1 MGTKR
6 QPMEIIKSSKFALMK
21 QLLILLLFIG
31 NNSVF
36 AQAKKEALVIS
47 TIRIDSL
54 LVSIPQKTVLKAE
67 IIRCSPKGKNQCK
80 DCETD
85 TSLIIKDAKNK
96 VLLYRHGAYN
106 LEEKTDY
113 FAFSQKMPGIG
124 NVLAIQEEN
133 YPTVASDQG
142 SLDLYVLDKQGNLMS
157 IVPSLSLSGDFGETG
172 FLKVHRITKEGKFIQ
187 PSDSCKNCTWIIET
201 KNFTGQCGFEIGK
214 FYPIS
219 LDGSFKNTVSIP
231 DSIPV
236 YAGKNNQVQLKQV
249 KNATS
254 ITLFEKPFEN
264 SASKKLILK
273 SNTLVKFYMAKSKDD
288 QMSILVSING
298 IKGYLRDLQEL
309 DKLGFPSCD

>member
-1 MGTKR
+1 
-6 QPMEIIKSSKFALMK
+6 MK
-21 QLLILLLFIG
+21 QLLFLLLVIG
-31 NNSVF
+31 NNVLF
-36 AQAKKEALVIS
+36 AQVNKEKLTISKK
-47 TIRIDSL
+47 RIDSI

-67 IIRCSPKGKNQCK
+67 IISCSPKGQTPCN

-85 TSLIIKDAKNK
+85 TALIVKDAKNN

-106 LEEKTDY
+106 PEETTNY
-113 FAFSQKMPGIG
+113 SAFSQKMPGIG

-142 SLDLYVLDKQGNLMS
+142 SLDLYVLDKQGNLMP
-157 IVPSLSLSGDFGETG
+157 IVPSLSLSGDFGKTG
-172 FLKVHRITKEGKFIQ
+172 FLKVHRITKEGKIIQ
-187 PSDSCKNCTWIIET
+187 PSDSCKNCIWIIET

-214 FYPIS
+214 FFPIS
-219 LDGSFKNTVSIP
+219 LDGSFTNTVAMP

-236 YAGKNNQVQLKQV
+236 YAGQQNQVQLKQV

-273 SNTLVKFYMAKSKDD
+273 SNTLVKFHMAKSKED

-298 IKGYLRDLQEL
+298 IKGYLRDLQTL

>member
-1 MGTKR
+1 
-6 QPMEIIKSSKFALMK
+6 MK
-21 QLLILLLFIG
+21 QLLFLLLVIG
-31 NNSVF
+31 NNVLF
-36 AQAKKEALVIS
+36 AQINKEKLTIS
-47 TIRIDSL
+47 KIKIDSI

-67 IIRCSPKGKNQCK
+67 IIRCSPKGQTPCK
-80 DCETD
+80 DCETTD

-106 LEEKTDY
+106 LEEKTNY
-113 FAFSQKMPGIG
+113 SVFSQKLPGIG

-133 YPTVASDQG
+133 YPTVSSDRG
-142 SLDLYVLDKQGNLMS
+142 NLDLYVLNKEGNLME
-157 IVPSLSLSGDFGETG
+157 IIPSLSVSGDFGETG
-172 FLKVHRITKEGKFIQ
+172 FLKVHRISKEGKFIQ

-219 LDGSFKNTVSIP
+219 LDGSFTNTVTIP
-231 DSIPV
+231 DSIPI
-236 YAGKNNQVQLKQV
+236 YAGPKNQVQL

-254 ITLFEKPFEN
+254 ITLFENPFDKG
-264 SASKKLILK
+264 ASKKMILK
-273 SNTLVKFYMAKSKDD
+273 ANTLIKFLKAKAKDD

>member
-1 MGTKR
+1 
-6 QPMEIIKSSKFALMK
+6 
-21 QLLILLLFIG
+21 
-31 NNSVF
+31 
-36 AQAKKEALVIS
+36 
-47 TIRIDSL
+47 

-106 LEEKTDY
+106 LEETTNY
-113 FAFSQKMPGIG
+113 SAFSQKMPGIG

-142 SLDLYVLDKQGNLMS
+142 SLNLYVLDKQGNLMS

-172 FLKVHRITKEGKFIQ
+172 FLKVHRITKEGKIIQ

-264 SASKKLILK
+264 SASKKMILK
-273 SNTLVKFYMAKSKDD
+273 TNTLVKFYMAKSKDD
-288 QMSILVSING
+288 KMSILVSING

>member
-1 MGTKR
+1 
-6 QPMEIIKSSKFALMK
+6 MK
-21 QLLILLLFIG
+21 QLLFLLLVIG
-31 NNSVF
+31 NNVLF
-36 AQAKKEALVIS
+36 AQVNKEKLTISKK
-47 TIRIDSL
+47 RIDSI

-67 IIRCSPKGKNQCK
+67 IISCSPKGQNQCK
-80 DCETD
+80 DCVTD
-85 TSLIIKDAKNK
+85 TALIVKDAKNR
-96 VLLYRHGAYN
+96 VLLYRHRAYN
-106 LEEKTDY
+106 LEEKTNY
-113 FAFSQKMPGIG
+113 FAFSLKLPGIG

-142 SLDLYVLDKQGNLMS
+142 SLDLYVLDKQGNLMP
-157 IVPSLSLSGDFGETG
+157 IVPSLSLSGDFGKTG
-172 FLKVHRITKEGKFIQ
+172 FLKIHRITKEGKIIQ

-214 FYPIS
+214 FFPIS
-219 LDGSFKNTVSIP
+219 LDGSFTNIVEMP

-236 YAGKNNQVQLKQV
+236 YAGQQNQVQLKQV

-273 SNTLVKFYMAKSKDD
+273 SNTLVKFHMAKSKED

-298 IKGYLRDLQEL
+298 IKGYLRDLQTL

>member
-1 MGTKR
+1 
-6 QPMEIIKSSKFALMK
+6 MK
-21 QLLILLLFIG
+21 QLLFLLLVIG
-31 NNSVF
+31 NNVLF
-36 AQAKKEALVIS
+36 AQINKEKLTIS
-47 TIRIDSL
+47 KIKIDSI

-67 IIRCSPKGKNQCK
+67 IIRCSPKGQTPCK
-80 DCETD
+80 DCETTD

-106 LEEKTDY
+106 LEEKTNY
-113 FAFSQKMPGIG
+113 FVFSQKLPGIG

-133 YPTVASDQG
+133 YPTVSSDRG
-142 SLDLYVLDKQGNLMS
+142 NLDLYVLNKEGNLMQ
-157 IVPSLSLSGDFGETG
+157 IIPSLSVSGDFGETG
-172 FLKVHRITKEGKFIQ
+172 FLKAHRISKEGKFIL

-219 LDGSFKNTVSIP
+219 LDGSFKNAVAIP

-236 YAGKNNQVQLKQV
+236 YAGPKNQVQL

-254 ITLFEKPFEN
+254 ITLFENPFEKGT
-264 SASKKLILK
+264 SKKMILK
-273 SNTLVKFYMAKSKDD
+273 ANTLIKFLKAKEKGD

>member
-1 MGTKR
+1 
-6 QPMEIIKSSKFALMK
+6 MK
-21 QLLILLLFIG
+21 QLLFLLLVIG
-31 NNSVF
+31 NNVLF
-36 AQAKKEALVIS
+36 AQINKEKLTIS
-47 TIRIDSL
+47 KIKIDSI

-67 IIRCSPKGKNQCK
+67 IIRCSPKGQTPCK
-80 DCETD
+80 DCETTD

-106 LEEKTDY
+106 LEEKTNY
-113 FAFSQKMPGIG
+113 SVFSQKLPGIG

-133 YPTVASDQG
+133 YPTVSSDRG
-142 SLDLYVLDKQGNLMS
+142 NLDLYVLNKEGNLME
-157 IVPSLSLSGDFGETG
+157 IIPSLSVSGDFGETG
-172 FLKVHRITKEGKFIQ
+172 FLKVHRISKEGKFIQ

-219 LDGSFKNTVSIP
+219 LDGSFTNTVTIP

-236 YAGKNNQVQLKQV
+236 YAGPKNQVQL

-254 ITLFEKPFEN
+254 ITLFENPFEKGT
-264 SASKKLILK
+264 SKKMILK
-273 SNTLVKFYMAKSKDD
+273 ANTLIKFLKAKAKDD